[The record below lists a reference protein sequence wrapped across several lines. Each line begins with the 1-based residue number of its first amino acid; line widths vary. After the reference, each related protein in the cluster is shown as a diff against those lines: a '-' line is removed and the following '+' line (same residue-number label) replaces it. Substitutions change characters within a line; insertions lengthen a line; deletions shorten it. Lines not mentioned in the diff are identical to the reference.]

1 MRILSS
7 LARLVVVALGTVGLA
22 ALPLAAQATSDV
34 PRTAA
39 GRRALLLAPTR
50 PFWRTQAP
58 DTVVIDVE
66 TSRGT
71 ISIELI
77 RAWAPNGVDR
87 FYNLARAGF
96 FDDSRFY
103 RVLPFY
109 IAQFGHP
116 GSPAVGATWRDRKIR
131 PDSVRTTNDRGT
143 LTYAQFTPRDRA
155 TTLFINL
162 RYNPS
167 LDTLGFA
174 PIGRVID
181 GLPVADSLYSGY
193 GEIPASPAPMG
204 NPRRFYGE
212 SNRFLDQAYPKLDR
226 IIAMRVR
233 APGGASP
240 SGPVA
245 PKDSVPADSAGRD
258 TSAVGPAPAGAARRA
273 PAPRPGGH
281 RRSRR

>member
-1 MRILSS
+1 MPISPASVRAL
-7 LARLVVVALGTVGLA
+7 ALGALLSATPWSSRAGAQA
-22 ALPLAAQATSDV
+22 AGEVPRSAAQ
-34 PRTAA
+34 
-39 GRRALLLAPTR
+39 RRALLLAPTR
-50 PFWRTQAP
+50 SFWRAAAP
-58 DTVVIDVE
+58 DTVLVDVE

-71 ISIELI
+71 ITLELI

-116 GSPAVGATWRDRKIR
+116 GSPAVGATWRDRKLR

-174 PIGRVID
+174 PIGRVIE
-181 GLPVADSLYSGY
+181 GMGVADSLYSGY
-193 GEIPASPAPMG
+193 GEIPASPAPLG

-212 SNRFLDQAYPKLDR
+212 SNRFLDKEYPRLDR
-226 IIAMRVR
+226 IVAMRIR
-233 APGGASP
+233 APGATPVGA
-240 SGPVA
+240 V
-245 PKDSVPADSAGRD
+245 
-258 TSAVGPAPAGAARRA
+258 
-273 PAPRPGGH
+273 PAPRDTTGSG
-281 RRSRR
+281 RTR